1 MDMYLVIHVYF
12 YIVKMAEETLKFCN
26 KCHLNKPLTQF
37 HIKNR
42 EFYIDYASMCKTC
55 TSIYRKERSL
65 KLKEYKITGILRQ
78 PINNYR
84 EVKGAIGNLTEE
96 QFKTA
101 CEMVQNNCSIYKL
114 AKFIDCCQ
122 ATAKK
127 YVEQGLFNNP

>member
-1 MDMYLVIHVYF
+1 MT
-12 YIVKMAEETLKFCN
+12 EETLKFCN

-42 EFYIDYASMCKTC
+42 ESYVDYASICKTC

-65 KLKEYKITGILRQ
+65 KLKEYKVTGILQQ
-78 PINNYR
+78 PVNNYR

-96 QFKTA
+96 QFKIA